1 MQIKSIHLENFK
13 GVKDRNYSL
22 GKYTRISG
30 MNRLGKTTI
39 ATAWYWMLMDRDYKL
54 HSNPNVKPDDMEE
67 CIPTITAV
75 LDINGKE
82 VTISKQ
88 QKIKASKPDSKGAGN
103 VANTYLINAVP
114 KTKRDFE
121 AYLEDLGLSF
131 DKFLVCSHPDSFMGQ
146 KKDDM
151 RKLLFLMASEKSDY
165 DIAVMSDETADV
177 AKLLIDYK
185 YEEIE
190 AMQKASKKKA
200 IEQVEA
206 IPNQIIGL
214 EKAKVDIDTAELEL
228 AKKSLEEKLSEIDSK
243 IANSGNAVSD
253 LMSEEMQLQMDMS
266 VIMQNMNKELLEK
279 RKEAEDGLRW
289 LENEIKG
296 YIVSISDNENLI
308 SAIKTAIETAEKKRS
323 ELGAEYKVAA
333 ERTFDESKWV
343 FDENSTICSLC
354 GQTLPEDKIAE
365 IKADFESRKEKAK
378 DDFMVQ
384 KNSDM
389 EEIKAQGFKQK
400 GIIEDLTAKNTSLLE
415 DISNLKI
422 QEQTALEKQSE
433 LSKRLEELPAEA
445 DYSQNE
451 EYVKLK
457 SKHDEVKAKIESMK
471 SSADVADTFKQER
484 KVLVDELETIKAEI
498 AKAFNNVHIDEQ
510 IVELQEKQRDY
521 EQAKTD
527 AEKILY
533 QLSLVSR
540 KKNELLVEE
549 INNHFGVVKWVLFDY
564 QKNGEYKEVCIP
576 TIDGKRF
583 GESTNTGREIEAKL
597 DICNSFQKFFGMQL
611 PIFLDKAESL
621 NDCYM
626 PKLDCQ
632 LITLKVRDALYM
644 DDSGS
649 IHTKGELLK
658 SVVDNMVDKDGK
670 PLTEGEKVLIAMS
683 NPSFPLDGYTCI
695 DDGSLK
701 VEVLE

>member
-1 MQIKSIHLENFK
+1 MEIKSIHLENFK

-39 ATAWYWMLMDRDYKL
+39 ATAWYWMLMDRDYEL

-131 DKFLVCSHPDSFMGQ
+131 DRFLVCSHPDSFMGQ

-165 DIAVMSDETADV
+165 DIAAMSDETADV

-185 YEEIE
+185 CEEIE

-200 IEQVEA
+200 VEQVEA

-214 EKAKVDIDTAELEL
+214 EKAKVDVDTAEHEL
-228 AKKSLEEKLSEIDSK
+228 AKTDLERRIAEIDEK
-243 IANSGNAVSD
+243 ISNSGNAVSD

-266 VIMQNMNKELLEK
+266 VITQNTNKELFKK
-279 RKEAEDGLRW
+279 RKELEESLRW
-289 LENEIKG
+289 FENEVRG
-296 YIVSISDNENLI
+296 ISLDISNTEKQISEN
-308 SAIKTAIETAEKKRS
+308 KTVIETAEKKRS
-323 ELGAEYKVAA
+323 ELGAEYKAAA

-365 IKADFESRKEKAK
+365 IKADFESRKGKAK

-415 DISNLKI
+415 DISNLKT
-422 QEQTALEKQSE
+422 QEQTVLEKQSE
-433 LSKRLEELPAEA
+433 LSKQLEELPAEA

-457 SKHDEVKAKIESMK
+457 SKRDEVKAKIESMK
-471 SSADVADTFKQER
+471 SATDTTDAFKTER
-484 KVLVDELETIKAEI
+484 KMLVEELDAAKAEI
-498 AKAFNNVHIDEQ
+498 AKAFTNVHIDEQ
-510 IVELQEKQRDY
+510 IAELQEKQRDY
-521 EQAKTD
+521 EQAKAD

-533 QLSLVSR
+533 QLSLVTQR
-540 KKNELLVEE
+540 KNNMLVEE
-549 INNHFGVVKWVLFDY
+549 INSHFQFVKWQLFVE
-564 QKNGEYKEVCIP
+564 QKNGEIDNKVCKAYIVAD
-576 TIDGKRF
+576 DGTKKYL
-583 GESTNTGREIEAKL
+583 GESMNTGREIEAKL

-611 PIFLDKAESL
+611 PIFLDGAESL

-632 LITLKVRDALYM
+632 LITLNVSEDA
-644 DDSGS
+644 
-649 IHTKGELLK
+649 E
-658 SVVDNMVDKDGK
+658 
-670 PLTEGEKVLIAMS
+670 
-683 NPSFPLDGYTCI
+683 
-695 DDGSLK
+695 LK
-701 VEVLE
+701 VEVR